1 MSTASLVLA
10 GSSSILVA
18 VIIAAMR
25 MRRIHGSYHPFVV
38 LLFAGL
44 INEVVS
50 YLLIH
55 VFKES
60 NAVTTNILG
69 LIEGLLWIEQF
80 RRWNTYHDAR
90 WAHRVLVAVVL
101 ITWTTENVVLEKIFL
116 FSSAYSIGYS
126 FLLVFLAIN
135 QMNGLIVSERGNLL
149 VNSRFL
155 ISSGVLVFYSYRI
168 FVESFYFFELE
179 ESDEFLANVFSILA
193 FVNLF
198 VNLLFAL
205 AAVWIPSRQ
214 KFSLPYY

>member
-1 MSTASLVLA
+1 MSIESFVLA

-18 VIIAAMR
+18 VIVVAVR
-25 MRRIHGSYHPFVV
+25 LRRIHCSYYPFVL

-44 INEVVS
+44 LNEIVS
-50 YLLIH
+50 FLLIH

-60 NAVTTNILG
+60 NAVATNIFG
-69 LIEGLLWIEQF
+69 LIEGLLWIAQF
-80 RRWNTYHDAR
+80 RRWTTFQDKRADR
-90 WAHRVLVAVVL
+90 LLIAVIFL
-101 ITWTTENVVLEKIFL
+101 TWTTENIFMGKIFL

-135 QMNGLIVSERGNLL
+135 QMNRLIVHERGNLL

-155 ISSGVLVFYSYRI
+155 ISVGVLVFYSYRK
-168 FVESFYFFELE
+168 FVDSFYFFDLE
-179 ESDEFLANVFSILA
+179 ESDEFLTNVFSILA